1 MDISVSPSQ
10 AQNMIVRAIHADRPT
25 FLWGSPGIGKSDI
38 VEQITNNVLPGNN
51 LMIDCRL
58 ALMEPTDLR
67 GYPFRN
73 PDTNQM
79 EWSPPVD
86 LPSEE
91 FASEYDLVILF
102 LDELNSAPPSTQ
114 AAAYQL
120 ILNRRVGQYQLPQ
133 NVRIVCAGNHQT
145 DRGVTYNMPSPLAN
159 RFAHINMDVNFD
171 DFMVFA
177 VNNGVHP
184 DVIGY
189 LNFAKS
195 DLFDFDPK
203 NAGKAW
209 ASPRSWVRGVSSMLY
224 TPGFEQADIQEQKAE
239 IAGAVG
245 DGIAAKFVEHR
256 RVAEFLPSVDDVLAG
271 KVKKLDTKL
280 NSEIS
285 AKYALVIGLAY
296 SLNETFTSGDKK
308 VFKSEFN
315 NAIRFSY
322 ENFSPEQVILL
333 FKTIMTTYKIRF
345 NVRTDME
352 KDLYKIFSEKY
363 TKYIV

>member
-10 AQNMIVRAIHADRPT
+10 AQNMLVRAIHADRPT

-38 VEQITNNVLPGNN
+38 VEQITNSVLPGNN
-51 LMIDCRL
+51 IMIDCRL

-86 LPSEE
+86 LPSED
-91 FASEYDLVILF
+91 FASQYDLVILF

-120 ILNRRVGQYQLPQ
+120 ILNRRVGQYKLPT

-145 DRGVTYNMPSPLAN
+145 DRGVTYKMPSPLAN
-159 RFAHINMDVNFD
+159 RFAHVNMDVNFD
-171 DFMVFA
+171 DFMIFA
-177 VNNGVHP
+177 VNNDVHP

-209 ASPRSWVRGVSSMLY
+209 ASPRSWVRGVSSMLR
-224 TPGFEQADIQEQKAE
+224 TSGFDQADLQEQKAE

-256 RVAEFLPSVDDVLAG
+256 RVAEFLPSVEDVLAG
-271 KVKKLDTKL
+271 NVKKLDSKL
-280 NSEIS
+280 NTEIS

-296 SLNETFTSGDKK
+296 SLNETFQGADKK

-315 NAIRFSY
+315 NAIRFAY
-322 ENFSPEQVILL
+322 DNFSPEQVILL

-352 KDLYKIFSEKY
+352 KDLYKTFSEKY

>member
-10 AQNMIVRAIHADRPT
+10 ATNMIVRAIHADRPT

-38 VEQITNNVLPGNN
+38 VQQITDTILPGDNI
-51 LMIDCRL
+51 MIDCRL

-73 PDTNQM
+73 PETNQM

-91 FASEYDLVILF
+91 FASQYDTIVLF

-120 ILNRRVGQYQLPQ
+120 ILNRRVGQYVLPA

-171 DFMVFA
+171 DFMNFA
-177 VNNGVHP
+177 VNNDVHP

-189 LNFAKS
+189 LNFAKG

-209 ASPRSWVRGVSSMLY
+209 ASPRSWVRGVSSMLK
-224 TPGFEQADIQEQKAE
+224 TPGFDTADLTEQKAE

-256 RVAEFLPSVDDVLAG
+256 RVAEFLPSVEDVLAG

-296 SLNETFTSGDKK
+296 ALNETHQGGDKK
-308 VFKSEFN
+308 AFKSEFN
-315 NAIRFSY
+315 HGIRFAY
-322 ENFSPEQVILL
+322 DNFSPEQVILL

-352 KDLYKIFSEKY
+352 KDLYKTFSEKY